1 MFDLDNIREN
11 FPILKTK
18 MSGQPLIYFD
28 NAATTLKPLS
38 VIREVERILSTQS
51 VNIHRGDYQLSYD
64 ISNQYEEVRKTIA
77 MFINA
82 QSDEIVFTSGA
93 TEGLNFVAYGLEHL
107 IEEGDVIL
115 TTHTDHAS
123 NLLPWF
129 EVAKRKN
136 AKIEY
141 FKLTP
146 EGRID
151 LTNLDQQIH
160 NKVKVITLVHVSNVL
175 GYINPVKE
183 IIDFAHKKDICVV
196 LDGAQSVAHLSI
208 DVKKLDVDFLAWSG
222 HKMCSPTGIGVLYGK
237 KTWLNKLRS
246 IKLGGGANA
255 VFDENGNYELKSSP
269 SRFEAGTPAIESTI
283 ALKASIEFL
292 SGIGMDQIHA
302 HETMLK
308 DYFISKIQHFDH
320 IKVYNLKTDTGIV
333 IFNIDGIF
341 AQDAAAYL
349 SSKGIAVRAGNHCAK
364 LIHHV
369 IGVTETLRASFY
381 LYNTISEVDVLVEA
395 LKEITLEKC
404 VDLYI

>member
-1 MFDLDNIREN
+1 MLDLKNIRAQ

-28 NAATTLKPLS
+28 NAATTLKPQS
-38 VIREVERILSTQS
+38 VINDVTRILSNQS

-64 ISNQYEEVRKTIA
+64 ISNEYEEARKTVA
-77 MFINA
+77 RFINA
-82 QSDEIVFTSGA
+82 EVNEIVFTSGA
-93 TEGLNFVAYGLEHL
+93 TEGLNAIAYGLEHHL
-107 IEEGDVIL
+107 NEGDVIL

-129 EVAKRKN
+129 EVAKRRK

-141 FKLTP
+141 FKLTD

-151 LTNLDQQIH
+151 LTKLDQTLH
-160 NKVKVITLVHVSNVL
+160 VKVKFITLVHVSNVL
-175 GYINPVKE
+175 GYINPVE
-183 IIDFAHKKDICVV
+183 DIITMAHQRNIAVI
-196 LDGAQSVAHLSI
+196 LDGAQSVAHI
-208 DVKKLDVDFLAWSG
+208 KMDVKALDVDFLACSG
-222 HKMCSPTGIGVLYGK
+222 HKMCSPTGVGVLYGK
-237 KTWLNKLRS
+237 KVWLDQLKS

-255 VFDENGNYELKSSP
+255 QFNEHGEVILKSVP
-269 SRFEAGTPAIESTI
+269 TRFEAGTPAIESTI
-283 ALKASIEFL
+283 ALKSAIQYLESV
-292 SGIGMDQIHA
+292 GMHQIHE
-302 HETMLK
+302 HEVQLK
-308 DYFISKIQHFDH
+308 NYFLSKIQDFKY
-320 IKVYNLKTDTGIV
+320 ITVYNPSTDTGIV
-333 IFNIDGIF
+333 IFNVEGIF

-349 SSKGIAVRAGNHCAK
+349 SSHGIAVRAGNHCAK

-381 LYNTISEVDVLVEA
+381 VYNTVEEVDHLVEV

>member
-1 MFDLDNIREN
+1 MFDLENIRES

-28 NAATTLKPLS
+28 NAATTLKPLC

-51 VNIHRGDYQLSYD
+51 VNIHRGDYQLSYE
-64 ISNQYEEVRKTIA
+64 ISNQYEAVRNTVA
-77 MFINA
+77 NFINA
-82 QSDEIVFTSGA
+82 KSDEIVFTSGA
-93 TEGLNFVAYGLEHL
+93 TEGLNFIAYGLEYL

-115 TTHTDHAS
+115 TTHTDHSS

-129 EVAKRKN
+129 EVAKRKK

-151 LTNLDQQIH
+151 LTDLNTQIH
-160 NKVKVITLVHVSNVL
+160 SKVKVVTLVHVSNVL
-175 GYINPVKE
+175 GYINPVEE
-183 IIDFAHKKDICVV
+183 IIKLAHQKEICVV

-208 DVKKLDVDFLAWSG
+208 DVKKIDVDFLAWSG

-237 KTWLNKLRS
+237 KAWLDKLRS

-255 VFDENGNYELKSSP
+255 TFDENGSYELKSTP
-269 SRFEAGTPAIESTI
+269 ARFEAGTPAIESTI
-283 ALKASIEFL
+283 ALKCAIEYL
-292 SGIGMDQIHA
+292 ISVGMDEIHA
-302 HETMLK
+302 HEIMLK
-308 DYFISKIQHFDH
+308 NYFISKIQHFSH
-320 IKVYNLKTDTGIV
+320 VKVYNLGTDTGIV

-381 LYNTISEVDVLVEA
+381 LYNTLSEVDVLVEA
-395 LKEITLEKC
+395 LREITLEKC

>member
-1 MFDLDNIREN
+1 MLDLKNIRAQ

-28 NAATTLKPLS
+28 NAATTLKPQS
-38 VIREVERILSTQS
+38 VINDVTRILSNQS

-64 ISNQYEEVRKTIA
+64 ISNEYEEARKTVA
-77 MFINA
+77 RFINA
-82 QSDEIVFTSGA
+82 EVNEIVFTSGA
-93 TEGLNFVAYGLEHL
+93 TEGLNAIAYGLEHHL
-107 IEEGDVIL
+107 NEGDVIL

-129 EVAKRKN
+129 EVAKRRK

-141 FKLTP
+141 FKLTD

-151 LTNLDQQIH
+151 LTKLDQTLH
-160 NKVKVITLVHVSNVL
+160 VKVKFITLVHVSNVL
-175 GYINPVKE
+175 GYINPVE
-183 IIDFAHKKDICVV
+183 DIITMAHQRNIAVI
-196 LDGAQSVAHLSI
+196 LDGAQSVAHI
-208 DVKKLDVDFLAWSG
+208 KMDVKALDVDFLAWSG
-222 HKMCSPTGIGVLYGK
+222 HKMCSPTGVGVLYGK
-237 KTWLNKLRS
+237 KVWLDQLKS

-255 VFDENGNYELKSSP
+255 QFNEHGEVILKSVP
-269 SRFEAGTPAIESTI
+269 TRFEAGTPAIESTI
-283 ALKASIEFL
+283 ALKSAIQYLESV
-292 SGIGMDQIHA
+292 GMHQIHE
-302 HETMLK
+302 HEVQLK
-308 DYFISKIQHFDH
+308 NYFLSKIQDFKH
-320 IKVYNLKTDTGIV
+320 ITVYNPSTDTGIV
-333 IFNIDGIF
+333 IFNVEGIF

-349 SSKGIAVRAGNHCAK
+349 SSHGIAVRAGNHCAK

-381 LYNTISEVDVLVEA
+381 VYNTVEEVDHLVEV

>member
-1 MFDLDNIREN
+1 MLNLTAIREQ

-18 MSGQPLIYFD
+18 MSGEPLIYFD
-28 NAATTLKPLS
+28 NAATTLKPS
-38 VIREVERILSTQS
+38 VVIDDVTRILSNQS

-64 ISNQYEEVRKTIA
+64 ISNQYEDVRKTVA
-77 MFINA
+77 KFINA
-82 QSDEIVFTSGA
+82 SENEIVFTSGA
-93 TEGLNFVAYGLEHL
+93 TQSLNDIAYGLEYL
-107 IEEGDVIL
+107 LSEGDVVL
-115 TTHTDHAS
+115 TSHTDHAS

-129 EVAKRKN
+129 EVTKRKN

-141 FKLTP
+141 FKLTQ

-151 LTNLDQQIH
+151 LDALDSLLH
-160 NKVKVITLVHVSNVL
+160 DKVKFITLVHVSNVL

-183 IIDFAHKKDICVV
+183 IIRLAHQRGICVI

-208 DVKKLDVDFLAWSG
+208 DVKDLDVDFLAWSG
-222 HKMCSPTGIGVLYGK
+222 HKMCSPTGVGVLYGK
-237 KTWLNKLRS
+237 KEWLDQLKS

-255 VFDENGNYELKSSP
+255 VFNEHREVVLKSSP
-269 SRFEAGTPAIESTI
+269 ARFEAGTPAIESTI
-283 ALKASIEFL
+283 ALKSAISFLASV
-292 SGIGMDQIHA
+292 GMDNIHQ
-302 HETMLK
+302 HELVLK
-308 DYFISKIQHFDH
+308 NHFISKIQDFNH
-320 IKVYNLKTDTGIV
+320 IRVYNPNTDTGIV
-333 IFNIDGIF
+333 IFNVDGIF

-381 LYNTISEVDVLVEA
+381 LYNTIEEVDKLVEV
-395 LKEITLEKC
+395 LRDITLEKC

>member
-1 MFDLDNIREN
+1 MLDLKNIRAQ

-28 NAATTLKPLS
+28 NAATTLKPQS
-38 VIREVERILSTQS
+38 VINDVTRILSNQS

-64 ISNQYEEVRKTIA
+64 ISNEYEEARKTVA
-77 MFINA
+77 RFINA
-82 QSDEIVFTSGA
+82 EVNEIVFTSGA
-93 TEGLNFVAYGLEHL
+93 TEGLNAIAYGLEHHL
-107 IEEGDVIL
+107 NEGDVIL

-129 EVAKRKN
+129 EVAKRRK

-141 FKLTP
+141 FKLTD

-151 LTNLDQQIH
+151 LTKLDQTLH
-160 NKVKVITLVHVSNVL
+160 VKVKFITLVHVSNVL
-175 GYINPVKE
+175 GYINPVE
-183 IIDFAHKKDICVV
+183 DIITMAHQRNIAVI
-196 LDGAQSVAHLSI
+196 LDGAQSVAHI
-208 DVKKLDVDFLAWSG
+208 KMDVKALDVDFLAWSG
-222 HKMCSPTGIGVLYGK
+222 HKMCSPTGVGVLYGK
-237 KTWLNKLRS
+237 KVWLDQLKS

-255 VFDENGNYELKSSP
+255 QFNEHGEVILKSVP
-269 SRFEAGTPAIESTI
+269 TRFEAGTPAIESTI
-283 ALKASIEFL
+283 ALKSAIQYLESV
-292 SGIGMDQIHA
+292 GMHQIHE
-302 HETMLK
+302 HEVQLK
-308 DYFISKIQHFDH
+308 NYFLSKIQDFKH
-320 IKVYNLKTDTGIV
+320 ITVYNPSTDTGIV
-333 IFNIDGIF
+333 IFNVEGIF

-349 SSKGIAVRAGNHCAK
+349 SSHGIAVRAGNHCAK

-381 LYNTISEVDVLVEA
+381 VYNTVAEVDHLVEV